1 MLVFFLK
8 KIQKEK
14 CKFLL
19 AYFSGCAY
27 TRLRYGGSSSVGRAP
42 GCGPGGRGF
51 KSHLS
56 PHKEIPPLSSG
67 VFLFLPPGCG
77 LERGQRSRR
86 WPWPGARA
94 RMSPAPFPCAGKDRH
109 GQLLS
114 FWEEGRSCPWPTA
127 ARCDRRPWGLPLQ
140 DGGPSL
146 MEATALAASGRAALA
161 KAGPFAYKTS
171 HHGAWR
177 SMVAHLLWEQG
188 VAGSNPVAPTIKRS
202 RGHTTMWCDLFLFCG
217 PWRPCR
223 RAFPQALGKARPI
236 FPVGRSLRACLG
248 RRGRGRAARPP
259 TCKDRQGG
267 CMGRQDRAPH
277 PLSRTGSF
285 AGAAVPTPDSPR
297 RGERV

>member
-77 LERGQRSRR
+77 LTIPQRCCAGSPGRESERT
-86 WPWPGARA
+86 
-94 RMSPAPFPCAGKDRH
+94 SPASFGCTEKDMPRSQ
-109 GQLLS
+109 GRGS
-114 FWEEGRSCPWPTA
+114 GRSFPRSSSAWRVKE
-127 ARCDRRPWGLPLQ
+127 ARGSFPAGGAFPLSRQRPWAP
-140 DGGPSL
+140 
-146 MEATALAASGRAALA
+146 GRAALA

-188 VAGSNPVAPTIKRS
+188 VAGSNPVAPTIKKS
-202 RGHTTMWCDLFLFCG
+202 RGHTTMWCDLFLFG
-217 PWRPCR
+217 TD
-223 RAFPQALGKARPI
+223 AAASS
-236 FPVGRSLRACLG
+236 VGEH
-248 RRGRGRAARPP
+248 
-259 TCKDRQGG
+259 CKR
-267 CMGRQDRAPH
+267 
-277 PLSRTGSF
+277 
-285 AGAAVPTPDSPR
+285 
-297 RGERV
+297 

>member
-1 MLVFFLK
+1 MLGVAAPVPSPWGLARAPAKHGVWSRYRMLVFFLK

-77 LERGQRSRR
+77 LEKGPALTPMAVAGS
-86 WPWPGARA
+86 PGTDE
-94 RMSPAPFPCAGKDRH
+94 PL
-109 GQLLS
+109 LLS
-114 FWEEGRSCPWPTA
+114 RAQGRAGMASSFLGGGRAPLSA
-127 ARCDRRPWGLPLQ
+127 AGTRPVWIQ
-140 DGGPSL
+140 DGDPSL

-202 RGHTTMWCDLFLFCG
+202 RGHTTMWCDLFLFL
-217 PWRPCR
+217 RPM
-223 RAFPQALGKARPI
+223 AAMPQGVPAGLGKRVQS
-236 FPVGRSLRACLG
+236 FPAGVPGAER
-248 RRGRGRAARPP
+248 
-259 TCKDRQGG
+259 TRQGG
-267 CMGRQDRAPH
+267 KAPH
-277 PLSRTGSF
+277 LQG
-285 AGAAVPTPDSPR
+285 
-297 RGERV
+297 

>member
-1 MLVFFLK
+1 MRPAGPGLRRMLGVAAPVPSPWGLARAPAKHGVWSRYRMLVFFLK

-86 WPWPGARA
+86 WPWSGARA

-109 GQLLS
+109 SQLLS
-114 FWEEGRSCPWPTA
+114 FWEEGRSCPWPA
-127 ARCDRRPWGLPLQ
+127 PARCGRRPRGLPLQ
-140 DGGPSL
+140 EAVPPS
-146 MEATALAASGRAALA
+146 
-161 KAGPFAYKTS
+161 
-171 HHGAWR
+171 WR
-177 SMVAHLLWEQG
+177 Q
-188 VAGSNPVAPTIKRS
+188 
-202 RGHTTMWCDLFLFCG
+202 
-217 PWRPCR
+217 RP
-223 RAFPQALGKARPI
+223 L
-236 FPVGRSLRACLG
+236 
-248 RRGRGRAARPP
+248 RPP
-259 TCKDRQGG
+259 DGPPLPKQGLL
-267 CMGRQDRAPH
+267 RTKH
-277 PLSRTGSF
+277 PITER
-285 AGAAVPTPDSPR
+285 GAAW
-297 RGERV
+297 

>member
-1 MLVFFLK
+1 MLGVAAPVPSLWGLARAPAKHGVWSRYRMLVFFLK

-56 PHKEIPPLSSG
+56 PHKEISPLSSG
-67 VFLFLPPGCG
+67 VFLFLPLGCG
-77 LERGQRSRR
+77 LEKGPALTPMAVAGSPGTDEPCSFPVRREGQA
-86 WPWPGARA
+86 W
-94 RMSPAPFPCAGKDRH
+94 PAPFWGGGRAPLSAAG
-109 GQLLS
+109 
-114 FWEEGRSCPWPTA
+114 T
-127 ARCDRRPWGLPLQ
+127 RPVWKKAMGPSSAG
-140 DGGPSL
+140 GGPSL

-202 RGHTTMWCDLFLFCG
+202 RGHTTMWCDLFLFL
-217 PWRPCR
+217 RPM
-223 RAFPQALGKARPI
+223 
-236 FPVGRSLRACLG
+236 
-248 RRGRGRAARPP
+248 AARPQGVP
-259 TCKDRQGG
+259 AGLGKRVQSFPAVDPCGRAWGGEDEAGRQG
-267 CMGRQDRAPH
+267 PH
-277 PLSRTGSF
+277 LQG
-285 AGAAVPTPDSPR
+285 
-297 RGERV
+297 